1 MPKKKALQTDDGLTD
16 KQRLF
21 IAEYLKD
28 KNATQAYLRAG
39 YKNNPDVADS
49 SAHRLLG
56 NPRIANAIR
65 QAMNRIE
72 KRVMI
77 AAENVLIELGK
88 IAFADPRKVFAE
100 NGDLLPPKDWPDE
113 IAGAIQAIEI
123 EEIREPYTGD
133 VIGKIKKIK
142 FWDKN
147 KALDNLGKHFKLFD
161 DKIEIN
167 INDGLAERL
176 AQARAYAIEAKKR
189 LIEDVGESKAE
200 ERNRDP
206 SGERDSQDHG

>member
-1 MPKKKALQTDDGLTD
+1 MPKKKALEIDDGLTD
-16 KQRLF
+16 MQRLF
-21 IAEYLKD
+21 VAEYLKS
-28 KNATQAYLRAG
+28 KNATEAAIKAG
-39 YKNNPDVADS
+39 FSERSADKQGWQ
-49 SAHRLLG
+49 LLG
-56 NPRIANAIR
+56 KPRIANAIR
-65 QAMNRIE
+65 RAMDRIE

-88 IAFADPRKVFAE
+88 IAFADPRKVFNE